1 MAGSEAAST
10 AAILAVA
17 LIICVVFVVIAV
29 RGAQQRRLVRSSSVA
44 LQQLNELNLKAESH
58 LSQQEPI
65 NSSVTARVE
74 SKGKFDRFD
83 LSRFLSDS
91 VLEYEPW
98 YSSQIASRLTAL
110 QLFNGYQSS
119 VERLAS
125 DLGASEHPKVR
136 RDRFVR
142 IESRLFEHQQLSQPV
157 ASAVVAA
164 EVKYTS
170 PQGRNSYS
178 RRLVWD
184 FDQLRRGLES
194 AQAVR
199 AQASTTAA
207 LRARERSLM
216 TSNLRVDVLRRDGYR
231 CQMCGASRNDGV
243 QLHVDHIVPVSRG
256 GRTLPENLQT
266 LCQDCNLG
274 KGNRFE
280 G

>member
-1 MAGSEAAST
+1 MA
-10 AAILAVA
+10 L
-17 LIICVVFVVIAV
+17 
-29 RGAQQRRLVRSSSVA
+29 RGVQQRRLVQSSSVA
-44 LQQLNELNLKAESH
+44 LQQLVELNLKAESH

-136 RDRFVR
+136 RERFVR
-142 IESRLFEHQQLSQPV
+142 IESRLFERQQLSQPV

-184 FDQLRRGLES
+184 FDQLRQGLES

-199 AQASTTAA
+199 ARASTTAA